1 MVNNLRLDAEE
12 RELLDSYERGEWQS
26 IDILQEKLEQYQSY
40 ATTALE
46 ANGLVS
52 IILPK
57 EDLKAIRRK
66 AAETGMSYQMFI
78 ANIVH
83 QFVSGRLVEK
93 PRG

>member
-1 MVNNLRLDAEE
+1 MVDNLKLDTEE

-26 IDILQEKLEQYQSY
+26 IDTLQEKLEQYQSY
-40 ATTALE
+40 ATATLE

-52 IILPK
+52 IILSK

-66 AAETGMSYQMFI
+66 AAEAGMSYQMFI

>member
-1 MVNNLRLDAEE
+1 MVDNLKLDTEE

-26 IDILQEKLEQYQSY
+26 IDILREKLEQYQSY
-40 ATTALE
+40 ATAALE

-57 EDLKAIRRK
+57 EDLKVIRRK
-66 AAETGMSYQMFI
+66 AAEAGMSYQVFI

-83 QFVSGRLVEK
+83 QFVSGHLIEK
-93 PRG
+93 PHG